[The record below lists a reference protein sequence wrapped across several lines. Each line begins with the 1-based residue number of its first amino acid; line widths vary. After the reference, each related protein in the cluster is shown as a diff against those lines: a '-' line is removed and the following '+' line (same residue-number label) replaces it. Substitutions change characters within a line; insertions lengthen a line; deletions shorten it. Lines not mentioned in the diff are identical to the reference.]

1 MAHLAIA
8 GAEVPFPETGMVLQK
23 PVLRRLRV
31 AQRERKIF
39 RRIEKGNETRKAHFH
54 LDKFP
59 RGGRN
64 AGL

>member
-1 MAHLAIA
+1 MAHPAIA

-31 AQRERKIF
+31 AQREKNI